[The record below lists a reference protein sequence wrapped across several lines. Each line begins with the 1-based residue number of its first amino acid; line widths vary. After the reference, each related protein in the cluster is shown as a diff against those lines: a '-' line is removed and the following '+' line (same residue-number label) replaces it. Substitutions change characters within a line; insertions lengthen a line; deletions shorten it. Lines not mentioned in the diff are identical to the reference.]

1 MTNNKCTINFA
12 NITNL
17 CINLGYWPLHFKKSI
32 LIIISKLNKL
42 VYDSSK
48 MFYLIILLN
57 ILGKLIKKAMSK
69 RLQIYSIVSNFVYPN
84 QLGGIKQQSTLNTG
98 LYLIYLICIG

>member
-1 MTNNKCTINFA
+1 MTNNKYIINFA
-12 NITNL
+12 NIANL
-17 CINLGYWPLHFKKSI
+17 CINLGHWPLHFKKSI

-57 ILGKLIKKAMSK
+57 ILGKLIEKAMSK

-98 LYLIYLICIG
+98 LYLIYFIYIG